1 MVDEIGVERVVAGH
15 QHHQR
20 LVPTAPGTAGLLPE
34 GGPGAGEA
42 GHDHGVQPGDVD
54 AQLQRVRGRHAQ
66 EVTADQGGL
75 QRPPLLRQVAA
86 PVGRHPGH
94 QRRLHLGEHP
104 LRTERRQ
111 LRTATRTDEGQRART
126 FDDEVR
132 QHPRRLRARGSPH
145 RRAVLARQLVEQGR
159 LPQRDGAARGG
170 RPVVAHG
177 HDLPPDEP
185 CREGR
190 RVRHRR
196 GRQHDRRTRS
206 VPGADPQ
213 QAAQQERHV
222 RAEQPAVGVA
232 LVQHDVAQAAQIAR
246 PSGVPRQQRAV
257 QHVRIAEQPPPVL
270 AGPVPLGER
279 GVAVVRRGTHVRE
292 VERCERP
299 QLVRGERLGGREVQG
314 GGPPVRGEGRQHRQL
329 VGQRLPRR
337 RAGRHHDV
345 PAGVRQA
352 GGPRLVAPGLP
363 HAPLDEGRAHLGRH
377 PVRPVDG
384 ASGPGR
390 QVDGVPQRTVGLTG
404 RAGFAPGE
412 HAFQQPPGPAG
423 TDAGTARP
431 PTPVRS
437 SRRGSHTPPTTRP
450 TLVQGRPDLGHA
462 RIGCGRQ
469 VVVPAQP
476 SAATA
481 FVAITVC
488 SARADGQPFVRGW
501 RVSITTTKRSSGST
515 TPAVCR

>member
-1 MVDEIGVERVVAGH
+1 MPGKPATTTASSPAMSTPSSSAFVVA
-15 QHHQR
+15 
-20 LVPTAPGTAGLLPE
+20 TPE
-34 GGPGAGEA
+34 
-42 GHDHGVQPGDVD
+42 
-54 AQLQRVRGRHAQ
+54 

-104 LRTERRQ
+104 LRAERRQ
-111 LRTATRTDEGQRART
+111 LRTTTRADEGQRAGT

-159 LPQRDGAARGG
+159 LPQRDGAARSG
-170 RPVVAHG
+170 RPVVGHG
-177 HDLPPDEP
+177 HDLPPDQP

-196 GRQHDRRTRS
+196 RRQHDRRTRS
-206 VPGADPQ
+206 VAGADPQ

-246 PSGVPRQQRAV
+246 PSAVLRQQRAV
-257 QHVRIAEQPPPVL
+257 QHVGIAEQPPPVL
-270 AGPVPLGER
+270 AGPVALGER
-279 GVAVVRRGTHVRE
+279 GVAVVGRGAHARE
-292 VERCERP
+292 VERRERP
-299 QLVRGERLGGREVQG
+299 QLVRGKRLGGREVQG
-314 GGPPVRGEGRQHRQL
+314 RGAPVRGEGRQHRQL

-345 PAGVRQA
+345 PSGVRQA

-363 HAPLDEGRAHLGRH
+363 HAPLDEGRAHLGGH
-377 PVRPVDG
+377 PLRPVDG

-390 QVDGVPQRTVGLTG
+390 QVDGVPQRTVRLTG
-404 RAGFAPGE
+404 RAGPLPASTRSSSRP
-412 HAFQQPPGPAG
+412 ARPGPAG
-423 TDAGTARP
+423 DRATSHTCPVIPSRFAHATDNSTQLAARP
-431 PTPVRS
+431 E
-437 SRRGSHTPPTTRP
+437 
-450 TLVQGRPDLGHA
+450 
-462 RIGCGRQ
+462 RIDGTSADR
-469 VVVPAQP
+469 VASPAQP

-481 FVAITVC
+481 FVAIPVC
-488 SARADGQPFVRGW
+488 SARAAGQPFVRGC
-501 RVSITTTKRSSGST
+501 RVSSTTTKRFSGST
-515 TPAVCR
+515 APAVCR